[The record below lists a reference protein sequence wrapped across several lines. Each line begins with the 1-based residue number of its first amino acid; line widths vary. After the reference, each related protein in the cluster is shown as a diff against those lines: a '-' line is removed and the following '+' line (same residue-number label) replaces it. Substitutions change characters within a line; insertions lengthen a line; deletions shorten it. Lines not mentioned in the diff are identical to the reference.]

1 MNKYLITV
9 GVFILIAVAGVAAYS
24 LMPKKPAE
32 HGNNKECPNT
42 QVYSSGD
49 ENNKM
54 EIWVACEII

>member
-1 MNKYLITV
+1 M